1 MFTARVTS
9 KFTPLAIQI
18 SLSGIFS
25 NAVFM
30 VYISWPIGGHLKV
43 YCQSHLQVYSPLGNQ
58 TCISGIF
65 SNAVF
70 MGHISWPIGG
80 HLHVYCQSHLQV
92 YSPSQSNMHLWN
104 IFKCSVHGSHLMAN
118 RRTPSS
124 LLPESP
130 PSLLPQAIKHAS
142 LEYFQMQCSWFTS
155 HGQ

>member
-9 KFTPLAIQI
+9 KFAPPA
-18 SLSGIFS
+18 
-25 NAVFM
+25 
-30 VYISWPIGGHLKV
+30 
-43 YCQSHLQVYSPLGNQ
+43 NQ

-80 HLHVYCQSHLQV
+80 HLQVYCQSHLQV

-104 IFKCSVHGSHLMAN
+104 IFKCCVHGSHLMDN

-130 PSLLPQAIKHAS
+130 PCLLPQPIKHAS
-142 LEYFQMQCSWFTS
+142 LEYFQMLCSWVTS
-155 HGQ
+155 HSQ